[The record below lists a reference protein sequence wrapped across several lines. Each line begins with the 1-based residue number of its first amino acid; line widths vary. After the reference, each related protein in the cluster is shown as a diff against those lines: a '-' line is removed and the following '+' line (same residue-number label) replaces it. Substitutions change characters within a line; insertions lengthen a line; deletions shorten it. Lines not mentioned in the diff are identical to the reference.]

1 MLVATHAQTTL
12 YQLREMTSSVV
23 GVETVILLLEGF
35 CVQRRMIPWR
45 YAFDLP
51 ASRVVGTPSTSIFL
65 PDFFVLLTDVY
76 WSTTLLWAISAFWIP
91 LAVSWLFNLTMRPV
105 IRHGA
110 VTSSPRMHF
119 DPLMFNVV
127 KALLAWMIWSLG
139 ARFFGTFSD
148 QTVDLVT
155 QSMPAGYPGVMVGA
169 FIGMLVS
176 LYDAAQ
182 RK

>member
-1 MLVATHAQTTL
+1 M
-12 YQLREMTSSVV
+12 
-23 GVETVILLLEGF
+23 
-35 CVQRRMIPWR
+35 
-45 YAFDLP
+45 
-51 ASRVVGTPSTSIFL
+51 
-65 PDFFVLLTDVY
+65 
-76 WSTTLLWAISAFWIP
+76 
-91 LAVSWLFNLTMRPV
+91 
-105 IRHGA
+105 RHGV

-139 ARFFGTFSD
+139 ARFFGLFSD